1 MYYGLDISKLPQIT
15 NFYCIT
21 RDTVWQ
27 ITEKSNILIFI
38 SSGTC
43 EIICDGK
50 FYTLKKDDFFFV
62 PANHSYTRRPVN
74 DEKCTM
80 TYIHFN
86 LDFAPE
92 EYIYESLH
100 EKLIATKTELNS
112 DILQGE
118 SNIKNHN
125 FVYLESK
132 GIIQN
137 TDKINNLL
145 KELNVYYFNKSITSG
160 LDCSVALCGIL
171 TLISQYTV
179 KKCLSNSALKTAP
192 SIPKNLKRA
201 ISYIMQNYSSPI
213 TLDDLSDFCNVS
225 KQQLIRYFKSE
236 LSTTPNKYITEY
248 KISRAKDLLF
258 NYPHL
263 SIGEISGE
271 LGFDNQHYF
280 SKVFAKSTGE
290 TPTHYRYRTLNF
302 GKIEKGNE

>member
-1 MYYGLDISKLPQIT
+1 MYYELELEKLPQIT

-38 SSGTC
+38 SSGVC
-43 EIICDGK
+43 EITCDGK
-50 FYTLKKDDFFFV
+50 LYTLKKDDCFFI

-86 LDFAPE
+86 LPSAPE
-92 EYIYESLH
+92 EYSYKSLH
-100 EKLIATKTELNS
+100 EKLIATKAELNA
-112 DILQGE
+112 DILQAE
-118 SNIKNHN
+118 SNTKNHN
-125 FVYLESK
+125 FIYLENV
-132 GIIQN
+132 N
-137 TDKINNLL
+137 TVSDSAKINELL
-145 KELNVYYFNKSITSG
+145 KDLNGYYFNRSITSG
-160 LDCSVALCGIL
+160 LDCSAVFCCIL
-171 TLISQYTV
+171 TALSQVAV
-179 KKCLSNSALKTAP
+179 KKCLTNSALNSSH

-201 ISYIMQNYSSPI
+201 ISYIMQNYSSAI
-213 TLDDLSDFCNVS
+213 TLDELSVHCNVS

-236 LSTTPNKYITEY
+236 LGTTPVKYITEY

-263 SIGEISGE
+263 SIGEISAE

-290 TPTHYRYRTLNF
+290 TPSHYRYRTLNF
-302 GKIEKGNE
+302 GKIE

>member
-1 MYYGLDISKLPQIT
+1 MYYELELSKLPQIT

-38 SSGTC
+38 SSGSC
-43 EIICDGK
+43 EISCDGK
-50 FYTLKKDDFFFV
+50 SYTLNKDDFFFV
-62 PANHSYTRRPVN
+62 PANHSYIRRPGN

-80 TYIHFN
+80 IYIHFELLN
-86 LDFAPE
+86 FPT
-92 EYIYESLH
+92 EYSHESLH
-100 EKLIATKTELNS
+100 EKLIATKAELNS

-118 SNIKNHN
+118 SNVKNHN
-125 FVYLESK
+125 FVYLENNAA
-132 GIIQN
+132 IQN
-137 TDKINNLL
+137 TDKINELL
-145 KELNVYYFNKSITSG
+145 KDLNLYYFNKSITSG

-171 TLISQYTV
+171 TLLSQNTV
-179 KKCLSNSALKTAP
+179 KKCLSNAALKTAP

-201 ISYIMQNYSSPI
+201 ISYIMQNYSLPI
-213 TLDDLSDFCNVS
+213 TLDELSGYCNVS

-236 LSTTPNKYITEY
+236 LLTTPNKYITEY

-263 SIGEISGE
+263 SIGEISAE

-280 SKVFAKSTGE
+280 SKVFVKLAGE
-290 TPTHYRYRTLNF
+290 TPSQYRYRTLNF
-302 GKIEKGNE
+302 GKTGNE